1 MPVPSLRPLRDLR
14 LILGS
19 PAADADSLAA
29 SVAYSL
35 LLAAEA
41 DPGALVLPWVPIP
54 RADLRLRAEAGLLFR
69 LAGLREQV
77 LPCADDL
84 DLATLVRIAERDELR
99 QLRNLRLIL
108 VDSDGSWLP
117 PPLRRL
123 IVKVLDHHPGA
134 LRPAE
139 APGAVFTVE
148 PVGSTCTLVAER
160 ICERRPELMTLQ
172 IAVLLLGP
180 ILLDTVDFDPAAQ
193 RGTAKDRR
201 LADRLRAV
209 AGGRAAGLYPRLLA
223 ARQELPGLGTPEL
236 LRRDYKAWAA
246 GGVRF
251 GISSC
256 PVSLGRWRERDSDLE
271 AGIAEYREAQELDLL
286 LVMIVYD
293 EPGAGRFRREL
304 GISAAEPPGVERTA
318 RALQDQG
325 LELRDL
331 PSGGRGVRWF
341 RQEAVAVSRKRLVP
355 QLCGWLEGKGLG

>member
-1 MPVPSLRPLRDLR
+1 
-14 LILGS
+14 
-19 PAADADSLAA
+19 
-29 SVAYSL
+29 VAYSL

-41 DPGALVLPWVPIP
+41 ESPALVLPWVPIP
-54 RADLRLRAEAGLLFR
+54 RADLRLRAEALLLFR
-69 LAGLREQV
+69 LAGLSERV

-84 DLATLVRIAERDELR
+84 GLEALVRIAERDDLR
-99 QLRNLRLIL
+99 QLRNLRLTL
-108 VDSDGSWLP
+108 VDSDGAWLP
-117 PPLRRL
+117 SSLRRL
-123 IVKVLDHHPGA
+123 IVEVLDHHPGA

-148 PVGSTCTLVAER
+148 PVGSTCTLVAEQ
-160 ICERRPELMTLQ
+160 ICERRPELMTPQ

-286 LVMIVYD
+286 LVMIAYD
-293 EPGAGRFRREL
+293 EPGAGGFRREL

-355 QLCGWLEGKGLG
+355 LLCGWLESEGLR